1 MASSSVRG
9 STDARGTLKIEVLFL
24 IDQNGILSVFAKELR
39 SGQTASVQI
48 VPSHGLTRDEVER
61 MQTEAVEHARED
73 MSAHHLIDVRTTLE
87 FDLNKAERLLKRYGH
102 LSPVEERSAI
112 ERAIVELRRLARECS
127 DPRLLNEQREL
138 FNHSILPLAERAMA
152 EALREEVA
160 TG

>member
-1 MASSSVRG
+1 
-9 STDARGTLKIEVLFL
+9 
-24 IDQNGILSVFAKELR
+24 
-39 SGQTASVQI
+39 
-48 VPSHGLTRDEVER
+48 